1 MSAEEEDRGPRLL
14 LIAVVVITVLGMPC
28 LCTAGLVVFAA
39 TSVTT
44 MAGGVEEMEAQC
56 SRAGDNAAQADVAA
70 SDGTTRLPVKGKFR
84 YSSPFGNRM
93 HPIERVMKPHNG
105 IDLVTVPSG
114 GDIVAFQDGKVSKV
128 VHGDAGAG
136 NYIELAHGSGVS
148 SRYLHL
154 DSTSVK
160 KGKKVKAGT
169 KIGVE
174 GTTGGSTGNH
184 LHFEIL
190 EDGEATNPVPYL
202 ADQGVSL
209 PRLNG
214 QGDASDSGSKGKSK
228 KASSSGGSEPKKKGK
243 EAKDQP
249 APGKYDS
256 SGGAQSIEDDP
267 APGKKR
273 SSYASPSSK
282 SKPKSKSKGKVEAN
296 GRVGK
301 WGPQQVAVAKQII
314 DRGEKRGHDDW
325 MITVAVMTAMAES
338 SLTNINHGDA
348 ARNDTIG
355 VFQEGPE
362 RGPRAKRMNP
372 PDAAD
377 LFWEFMIDNV
387 PNYRDLSPTIA
398 AHKTQGNADPW
409 HYQPHWNDAVRM
421 VSAIK
426 GDPDLVAK
434 YAGSGGSSDCEGEG
448 EDDSVPAMAGGKDLP
463 DPPGMK
469 CPASGKPAEKGLQPT
484 AKKGLQCTAK
494 AFPKVKTI
502 HGVGER
508 AGGPDDHA
516 EGLAVD
522 FMIDD
527 YRSKEGRALGWR
539 IAEWNRQNADKLGVQ
554 YVIFD
559 QKIWNKDRDDEGWR
573 PMEDRG
579 SDTENHLDHPHVSFV
594 ANRQK

>member
-1 MSAEEEDRGPRLL
+1 MSESGGNGGLVALL
-14 LIAVVVITVLGMPC
+14 AGAVVAVVMVPISLA
-28 LCTAGLVVFAA
+28 AGLAFFTVSSMASFAGA
-39 TSVTT
+39 
-44 MAGGVEEMEAQC
+44 AQEMQC
-56 SRAGDNAAQADVAA
+56 SRAATGTDGEEVTG
-70 SDGTTRLPVKGKFR
+70 DGTVRLPVTGKFR
-84 YSSPFGNRM
+84 FTSPFGNRM
-93 HPIERVMKPHNG
+93 HPIEGVMKPHNG

-114 GDIVAFQDGKVSKV
+114 GDIVSFQDGKVSKV
-128 VHGDAGAG
+128 VHGDKGAG
-136 NYIELAHGSGVS
+136 NYVEITHGGGVS

-190 EDGEATNPVPYL
+190 KDGEATNPVPFL

-209 PRLNG
+209 PRVNG
-214 QGDASDSGSKGKSK
+214 QGDASDSGSKSKSK
-228 KASSSGGSEPKKKGK
+228 SASSGDSTPKKGK
-243 EAKDQP
+243 KESSKNQP

-256 SGGAQSIEDDP
+256 SGGAQAMEDDP
-267 APGKKR
+267 APGKRR

-282 SKPKSKSKGKVEAN
+282 SKPKSEPKSKSKGKVEAN
-296 GRVGK
+296 GSVGQ

-338 SLTNINHGDA
+338 SLKNINHGDA

-398 AHKTQGNADPW
+398 AHKTQVNADPW

-448 EDDSVPAMAGGKDLP
+448 ENDSVPAMAGGKDLP

-469 CPASGKPAEKGLQPT
+469 CPASGKPAEKGLQPV

-522 FMIDD
+522 FMIEN
-527 YRSKEGRALGWR
+527 YRSKQGRALGWR

-579 SDTENHLDHPHVSFV
+579 SDTENHLDHPHVSY
-594 ANRQK
+594 QKA